1 MSEPASAPA
10 AARRLATTPP
20 PDVVPPTRAAGA
32 PAPGERIGAHYAR
45 CFGCGPEHPTGL
57 RMAVTAGDGV
67 SVSARFTVADHHQ
80 GAPGLAHGGIL
91 SVAFD
96 EAMGFLLRL
105 LAQPAVTGR
114 LEIDY
119 LRPVPVGTTLVIAAR
134 CLGVAGRKIYTAGE
148 GRLGTD
154 SGAQAVR
161 STAVFVAVPLEHFA
175 PYAAGAP
182 DAWASSDVSY
192 NP

>member
-1 MSEPASAPA
+1 VSDPASAS
-10 AARRLATTPP
+10 ARWLATTPP
-20 PDVVPPTRAAGA
+20 ADVEAPVRADGA
-32 PAPGERIGAHYAR
+32 PPPGERIGAHYAR

-67 SVSARFTVADHHQ
+67 AVTARFTVADHHQ

-114 LEIDY
+114 LETDY
-119 LRPVPVGTTLVIAAR
+119 LRPVPVGATLVIAAR
-134 CLGVAGRKIYTAGE
+134 CLGVAGRKIYTAAD
-148 GRLGTD
+148 GRLGD
-154 SGAQAVR
+154 GGAVAVR
-161 STAVFVAVPLEHFA
+161 ATAVFVAVPLAHFA